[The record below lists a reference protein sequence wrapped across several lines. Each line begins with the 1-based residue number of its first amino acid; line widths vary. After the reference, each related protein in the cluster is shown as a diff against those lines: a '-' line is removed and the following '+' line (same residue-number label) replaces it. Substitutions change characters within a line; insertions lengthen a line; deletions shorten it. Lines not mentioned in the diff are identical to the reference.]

1 MKTLLAGTALLV
13 AALPAAAV
21 AQPVAEGPENAP
33 GNTPAFARQT
43 EAPAQDSGPALARTE
58 ITSGLEAPWAVTVLP
73 GEAGYLV
80 TEQPGRLRH
89 VARDGT
95 LSEPITGVPEV
106 LYQRQ
111 GGLLD
116 VALAPD
122 FAESRRIYLTY
133 PKPVGGG
140 MSATAAARARLS
152 DDLARLTD
160 VTEIF
165 VQRPGSPTPMH
176 FGSRVVPTPEG
187 PVFVT
192 TGEHFTRG
200 ERGLA
205 QALDS
210 TFGKVVRVMPDGS
223 VPADNPFAGR
233 DDALG
238 EIWSLGHRNVQG
250 AARHPDSGAL
260 LAIEH
265 GPAGGDEVNLIEP
278 GANYGWPVVS
288 YGINYDGSPIG
299 RGAARHAPEFTEP
312 RYYWDP
318 VIAPGGME
326 IYDGAMFADWTGDI
340 LVGGLVARAVVRLDL
355 QGDTVTGEERLAE
368 GIGRV
373 RDVAIDHDGAILV
386 VTDAAN
392 GRLVRLHAD

>member
-1 MKTLLAGTALLV
+1 MNLRIAGPALLAV
-13 AALPAAAV
+13 ALPAV
-21 AQPVAEGPENAP
+21 GMSQPVAEGPENVP
-33 GNTPAFARQT
+33 GNTPAFPAQT
-43 EAPAQDSGPALARTE
+43 EAPAQDSGLALARTE
-58 ITSGLEAPWAVTVLP
+58 VASGLEAPWAVTVLP
-73 GEAGYLV
+73 GDAGYLV

-95 LSEPITGVPEV
+95 LSEPIAGVPEV

-122 FAESRRIYLTY
+122 FDESRWIYLTFS
-133 PKPVGGG
+133 KPLGGN
-140 MSATAAARARLS
+140 MSATAAVRATLS
-152 DDLARLTD
+152 EDLTRLTD

-165 VQRPGSPTPMH
+165 VQRPGSATPMH

-192 TGEHFTRG
+192 TGEHFIQS
-200 ERGLA
+200 ERQLA
-205 QALDS
+205 QELDS

-223 VPADNPFAGR
+223 VPDDNPFADR

-238 EIWSLGHRNVQG
+238 EIWSLGHRNVQS
-250 AARHPDSGAL
+250 AARHPDSGAIL
-260 LAIEH
+260 TIEH
-265 GPAGGDEVNLIEP
+265 GPAGGDELNLIEP

-299 RGAARHAPEFTEP
+299 RGEARHAPEFTEP

-326 IYDGAMFADWTGDI
+326 IYTGEMFADWSGDI
-340 LVGGLVARAVVRLDL
+340 LVGGLVAQAVVRLDL
-355 QGDTVTGEERLAE
+355 QGDTVMGEERLAD

-373 RDVAIDHDGAILV
+373 RDVAVDHDGAVLL

-392 GRLVRLHAD
+392 GRLVRLHTD